1 MGFRKTCKD
10 WYNESFYRQKSIIA
24 YGYDKTGNRASM
36 IKDGATTSYT
46 YNDLNQLTKSIEHKE
61 GKQTSNKVYNYDV
74 NGNPTKEKDSVTNIT
89 VKNTYEYEI

>member
-1 MGFRKTCKD
+1 
-10 WYNESFYRQKSIIA
+10 
-24 YGYDKTGNRASM
+24 M

-74 NGNPTKEKDSVTNIT
+74 NGNQTKEKDSVTNIT
-89 VKNTYEYEI
+89 VENTYEYEI

>member
-1 MGFRKTCKD
+1 MGFRNTCKD
-10 WYNESFYRQKSIIA
+10 WYNESFYRQKRTIV
-24 YGYDKTGNRASM
+24 YGYNKTGNRASM

-74 NGNPTKEKDSVTNIT
+74 NGNQTKEKDSVTNIT
-89 VKNTYEYEI
+89 VENTYEYEI